1 MGGYY
6 RKIESTPQIFGG
18 GGGYMCNVL
27 EWSLINQWSFPG
39 NFTVSSLTVF
49 KCSSLNRFSNRF
61 GPNIGIEIG

>member
-1 MGGYY
+1 
-6 RKIESTPQIFGG
+6 
-18 GGGYMCNVL
+18 MCNVL
-27 EWSLINQWSFPG
+27 EWSLINQWNFPG